1 MIDEPS
7 NIATIIQ
14 NPDFPITSN
23 EIVQVSG
30 PSLFDIENSLPDY
43 DIPQGLNLTPDRKN
57 IRGVVKKYKSIGF
70 SDRRNIENLDE
81 NLGGYGQLSVTNN
94 DNSTSVHGQDSDG
107 KNTQIIINLTHQP
120 KSYLYGTNPENDM
133 KEVKHIVNKEYI
145 RPKPIGP
152 STPAPTQPLPT
163 VTSPVGPPAPPVRP
177 VQAGPIQPPGPPSIS
192 NSIFRND
199 VENRNEYNSYGDGY
213 SSPQNN
219 DDSLQSYQNYKTTNN
234 GQSNPTQPLQGLAQP
249 RSFYTPT
256 PQNEAAFPPS
266 TNYQSSSNR
275 QPISSS
281 TFSFSSP
288 SSEQYDSGNQ
298 QLTESSVSTNSFY
311 SSPPQSD
318 PPVYRPQND
327 QSFNPP
333 TNYAAP
339 QQSAPPEY
347 GVAQQAPAINNRYS
361 QPRQPVQTPLP
372 RPVAIPPSKTYFLPA
387 PPKAPAQRAK
397 PTYNSP
403 NQSPSFSPSA
413 SYASPQADPILPPA
427 PQPPPPTVI
436 NAYSAQ
442 NVAADPVPSYGVP
455 QSPPISIANTPPK
468 PSYNAPQQDPPAPQ
482 IQYQPATI
490 ALSIMAQPVQSQ
502 AIQTPAQKPSYEP
515 IEASN
520 DQIQS
525 IQLSPVTVKNEYDGN
540 HKKAVHYHVHLN
552 DVKHLKALDQMFT
565 QSVANDAGA
574 VPANPSNSYGAPPLS
589 NPPAPPS
596 SYGAPP
602 PPADPPAPPPRPQY
616 EAQPAADPI
625 GNYGAPQS
633 DPVASDTI
641 YGTPMQLTPPLRP
654 VLAPMRPLRQ
664 RNPMYGR
671 PRSPNSPRSPLSP
684 LANGISGLASLKLN
698 TKQNFVIGEN
708 SKIKELLGLKC
719 FLWCKFDQL
728 EFANRRSDQGL
739 SSPPNQQFNS
749 LQDTRR
755 RPRSRVN
762 NHRRG

>member
-1 MIDEPS
+1 M
-7 NIATIIQ
+7 
-14 NPDFPITSN
+14 
-23 EIVQVSG
+23 
-30 PSLFDIENSLPDY
+30 
-43 DIPQGLNLTPDRKN
+43 NLTPDRKN
-57 IRGVVKKYKSIGF
+57 VRGVLKKYKSIGF

-120 KSYLYGTNPENDM
+120 KSYLYGANPENDM
-133 KEVKHIVNKEYI
+133 KEVKHVVNKGYI

-152 STPAPTQPLPT
+152 STPAPTQPIPT

-199 VENRNEYNSYGDGY
+199 VENRNEYSNYGDGY

-219 DDSLQSYQNYKTTNN
+219 DDSLQSYQNYKTNN
-234 GQSNPTQPLQGLAQP
+234 NRQSNPAQPLQGLAQP

-256 PQNEAAFPPS
+256 PQNEAVFPPS
-266 TNYQSSSNR
+266 NNYQSSSNR

-288 SSEQYDSGNQ
+288 SSNQYGSENQ
-298 QLTESSVSTNSFY
+298 QLTESISSTNSFY
-311 SSPPQSD
+311 SPPPQSD

-327 QSFNPP
+327 QSFNPSS
-333 TNYAAP
+333 NYAAP
-339 QQSAPPEY
+339 LQSAPPEY
-347 GVAQQAPAINNRYS
+347 GVAQQAPAISNRYS

-387 PPKAPAQRAK
+387 PPKAQAQRVK

-403 NQSPSFSPSA
+403 NQQPSFSA
-413 SYASPQADPILPPA
+413 SYVSPQADPILPPA

-442 NVAADPVPSYGVP
+442 NVAADPVPSYNLPSSSYGAPASDAVQNPPSISYGVP
-455 QSPPISIANTPPK
+455 QSPPISIASTPSK

-515 IEASN
+515 IETSN
-520 DQIQS
+520 DPIQS

-552 DVKHLKALDQMFT
+552 DVQDLKTLDQMFT
-565 QSVANDAGA
+565 QSVANEAGA
-574 VPANPSNSYGAPPLS
+574 VPANPTNSYGAPPLS
-589 NPPAPPS
+589 NPPAPPNS
-596 SYGAPP
+596 YGAPSPPADPPAPPPSNYGAPP

-616 EAQPAADPI
+616 EAQTAADPI
-625 GNYGAPQS
+625 SSYGAPQS

-684 LANGISGLASLKLN
+684 LANGIGGLASLKLN

-739 SSPPNQQFNS
+739 SSPPNQQFTPS
-749 LQDTRR
+749 QDTRR

-762 NHRRG
+762 HRRG